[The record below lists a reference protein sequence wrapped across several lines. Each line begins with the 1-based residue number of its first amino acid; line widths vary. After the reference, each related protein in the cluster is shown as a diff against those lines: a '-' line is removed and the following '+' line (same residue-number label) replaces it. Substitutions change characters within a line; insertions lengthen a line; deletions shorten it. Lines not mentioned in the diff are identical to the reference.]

1 MQTETRTPEHLREL
15 AFERRA
21 EADRAH
27 ADGCAELGDRLD
39 REARELDRE
48 ALRAEVADLL
58 LRALAALGEADLP
71 QLGAARSGLL
81 GLGGRLP
88 GNSRPPASPRALAL
102 ARALADLGDDVAG
115 LVVSRRGWP
124 LTLSPADEGWAATYH
139 TDVPGDTVPATAPA
153 GGSTARAAL
162 DRCADELDA
171 AESDDGC
178 YLEAVGA

>member
-27 ADGCAELGDRLD
+27 A

-48 ALRAEVADLL
+48 ALRAEVADLV
-58 LRALAALGEADLP
+58 LRALAALGQADLP

-115 LVVSRRGWP
+115 LVVSRRGWT

-171 AESDDGC
+171 AESAAESDDG